1 MSGAA
6 AIPGRVEASVSTT
19 AVGTAAPT
27 STVTPARSFRFGT
40 AGPLQLVQRAVS
52 ACTAAAAVDGGEL
65 NRVFRRGRRDG
76 GGEVDGDFQSRL
88 EARVDRLQDETGLTG
103 VTVAVMTDGQL
114 AGVAAAGERRRG
126 SGIPVTV
133 DDRWHVGSITKS
145 MTATLLAVL
154 EDDGRLSRDD
164 TLPALLPDIEMAGG
178 WDACTLHH
186 LLTHTAGAGVD
197 LPNRVQSVWP
207 DTAEEL
213 VAARR
218 RFIADILDK
227 EPESPC
233 GERFAYSNVGYTIA
247 GHIAETVAGTPY
259 EALLQERVFAPLMLA
274 SAGFGPPQGDA
285 PNQEPIGH
293 VVLLRWFRLRA
304 DPFKTRADNSP
315 VTSPA
320 GAVHMTIGDLARFGE
335 AHLQGESATSPPLLP
350 RAAWERLHTPF
361 LDDYASGWV
370 RVERDWAGGPVLWH
384 NGSNT
389 MWYAL
394 LMLLPARN
402 TVLAFATNDGA
413 IQAAETA
420 FVELARELGGGPA
433 PAS

>member
-1 MSGAA
+1 MSSWFEAIVRIRGAVTVIAAALTACSGAA
-6 AIPGRVEASVSTT
+6 D
-19 AVGTAAPT
+19 
-27 STVTPARSFRFGT
+27 VTEG
-40 AGPLQLVQRAVS
+40 
-52 ACTAAAAVDGGEL
+52 AVDA
-65 NRVFRRGRRDG
+65 
-76 GGEVDGDFQSRL
+76 DFQSHL
-88 EARVDRLQDETGLTG
+88 EARVARLQEDTGLTG
-103 VTVAVMTDGQL
+103 VVAAVMTDGQL
-114 AGVAAAGERRRG
+114 AGEAASGERRRG

-133 DDRWHVGSITKS
+133 NDRWHVGSITKS

-154 EDDGRLSRDD
+154 EDDGRLSLDD
-164 TLPALLPDIEMAGG
+164 MLPALLPDIEMAGG
-178 WDACTLHH
+178 WGACTLHH
-186 LLTHTAGAGVD
+186 LLTHVAGARANF
-197 LPNRVQSVWP
+197 PNKAQSVWP

-218 RFIADILDK
+218 RFIADVLAK

-233 GERFAYSNVGYTIA
+233 GERFAYSNVGYTIG
-247 GHIAETVAGTPY
+247 GHVAETVAGKPY
-259 EALLQERVFAPLMLA
+259 ETLLQERVFTPLMLT
-274 SAGFGPPQGDA
+274 SAGFGPPQGEA

-293 VVLLRWFRLRA
+293 RVLLHWFRLRM

-315 VTSPA
+315 VMAPA
-320 GAVHMTIGDLARFGE
+320 GAVHMTIGDLARFGA
-335 AHLQGESATSPPLLP
+335 AHLEGEFATSPPLLP
-350 RAAWERLHTPF
+350 RAAWARLHTPF

-370 RVERDWAGGPVLWH
+370 RVERNPAGGPVLWH

-420 FVELARELGGGPA
+420 FVELARELAAPGPG
-433 PAS
+433 S